1 MLQNNITE
9 ALRLF
14 PPLIMLMRQV
24 KRAFTV
30 TTRTGHTYTIP
41 KVLLLKPAQV
51 LICEGPAMVKTV
63 GGGGRFEAT
72 GGRSFDPKGDPPS
85 LPARGQ
91 TCTISRV
98 LRSRVAGARTE
109 AGPHLGRP
117 NSLLMLEHGKCRE
130 GRGCRASASVQRES

>member
-41 KVLLLKPAQV
+41 KVLLLSRV
-51 LICEGPAMVKTV
+51 CSSICKGTAMVKISRYNV
-63 GGGGRFEAT
+63 
-72 GGRSFDPKGDPPS
+72 RSTPSIDPKKPFIS
-85 LPARGQ
+85 LPPARAAPAPCPRCCLGLVQ
-91 TCTISRV
+91 SSRI
-98 LRSRVAGARTE
+98 
-109 AGPHLGRP
+109 
-117 NSLLMLEHGKCRE
+117 
-130 GRGCRASASVQRES
+130 RACP